1 MDTGQSNET
10 EAFENL
16 EQTDNN
22 LESKKDDNE
31 NQPKPS
37 ASIEVTESGAD
48 LMKKINEEAE
58 KLNPIIDKN
67 EIKVFSKYED

>member
-22 LESKKDDNE
+22 LENKKDDNE

-37 ASIEVTESGAD
+37 ASIEATDG
-48 LMKKINEEAE
+48 E
-58 KLNPIIDKN
+58 KNK
-67 EIKVFSKYED
+67 